1 MARELQRRNDWGMTF
16 DPKLHP
22 LALYKPMIMTVITC
36 IINFVTKLY
45 NTSALA
51 FVFHLCTVSFLVD
64 SFSPQCPPLPLRRF
78 LPHPPPHCCL
88 SNWLTQ
94 PHNSCRVGVLQITFP
109 RGSPQIINISTEWLS
124 RDCTKGRRRQMAVR
138 SWNAA
143 VSVLWERERQSAD
156 RVVKLSHLVL
166 TLCQR
171 CQRFLSGVFVEF
183 FTFKILC
190 LFSISAHVRI
200 WAL

>member
-1 MARELQRRNDWGMTF
+1 MVMARELQRRNDWGMTF

-78 LPHPPPHCCL
+78 LPHPPPHCCP

-109 RGSPQIINISTEWLS
+109 RGSPQIINISTCAS
-124 RDCTKGRRRQMAVR
+124 DCHVTAPRGEEDKWRFAV
-138 SWNAA
+138 
-143 VSVLWERERQSAD
+143 E
-156 RVVKLSHLVL
+156 
-166 TLCQR
+166 TL
-171 CQRFLSGVFVEF
+171 
-183 FTFKILC
+183 LC
-190 LFSISAHVRI
+190 LFYEKEKGNLPTELWNCRI
-200 WAL
+200 